1 MDLII
6 DLKKY
11 KQLIKTIS
19 AVTLTLSVNFEQH
32 FMYISTLKLMWDTL
46 QYVDIKFLIGYTQWH
61 ATNCFHYLINQIVK
75 SIVNESRE

>member
-1 MDLII
+1 MQQKRLKQIQKVWNQSDPRFNSSNLGPYYRF
-6 DLKKY
+6 KKY

-46 QYVDIKFLIGYTQWH
+46 QYVDIKF
-61 ATNCFHYLINQIVK
+61 
-75 SIVNESRE
+75 